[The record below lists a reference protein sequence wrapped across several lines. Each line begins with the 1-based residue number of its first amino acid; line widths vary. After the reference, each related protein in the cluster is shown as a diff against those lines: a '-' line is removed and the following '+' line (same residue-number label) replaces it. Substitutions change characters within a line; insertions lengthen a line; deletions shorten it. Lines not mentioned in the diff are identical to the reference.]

1 MNDGAGMINRQEPE
15 GRAFGHEGALT
26 RDGWRIAVVV
36 PGYRVRAQ
44 VLKVINAIG
53 PEVCRIYVVDDCCPE
68 NSGQYV
74 AENCVDPRVVIIR
87 HATNQGVGGAVKSGY
102 RRALDENMD
111 VVVKIDGDGQMDPSL
126 LPLFVGP
133 IIRGEADYTKG
144 NRFFY
149 LEGLA
154 GMPRMRLLGNAALSF
169 ATKLSSGYWQIF
181 DPTNGYTAIEAR
193 VLAHLPLE
201 KISDRYFFE
210 SDMLFRL
217 NLLRAYP
224 VDIPMSAV
232 YADERSN
239 LKIGRVIGEFFWK
252 NGRNLL
258 KRIFYNYFLRDMN
271 PASVEL
277 LGGGALFL
285 FGVVF
290 GGMNWME
297 ALVSGRQTPLGTIM
311 LAALPVLVGV
321 QLLLAFLAFDI
332 ANSPRRAIQNNLGLV
347 GVRCEIK
354 WIP

>member
-1 MNDGAGMINRQEPE
+1 MCKERE
-15 GRAFGHEGALT
+15 GRVADFGRGSVREGS
-26 RDGWRIAVVV
+26 RIAVVI
-36 PGYRVRAQ
+36 PSFRVRAH
-44 VLKVINAIG
+44 VLKVIEAIG
-53 PEVCRIYVVDDCCPE
+53 PEVCRIYVVDDGCPE
-68 NSGQYV
+68 SSGEYV
-74 AENCVDPRVVIIR
+74 AEHCTDPRVAVIR
-87 HATNQGVGGAVKSGY
+87 HAANLGVGGAVKTGY
-102 RRALDENMD
+102 RRALEEGMD
-111 VVVKIDGDGQMDPSL
+111 IVVKIDGDGQMEPSL

-133 IIRGEADYTKG
+133 IIRGDADYTKG

-154 GMPRMRLLGNAALSF
+154 GMPRMRLFGNAALSF
-169 ATKLSSGYWQIF
+169 ATKLSSGYWHIF
-181 DPTNGYTAIEAR
+181 DPTNGYTAIESR

-224 VDIPMSAV
+224 IDIPMSAV
-232 YADERSN
+232 YASERSN
-239 LKIGRVIGEFFWK
+239 LKIGRVVGEFFWK

-290 GGMNWME
+290 GGVNWTE

-332 ANSPRRAIQNNLGLV
+332 ANAPRRAIQDNLGTRKKNQAAV
-347 GVRCEIK
+347 GL
-354 WIP
+354 